1 MDTISLKKYIYKHE
15 KIEFILEKIG
25 CHDIQYH
32 ERRNYYSAAQPD
44 GDNLQGVNIRNSEY
58 LNYRSFSRGVDYDDN
73 EDLISLIQ
81 NVKHFSFIETIK
93 YLHQILGLDYKW
105 SQSQKKSEQVQD
117 HIDPLQVFKKVRNR
131 RKIDVAELTVLDENL
146 LNDYIPIL
154 HINWLREGVMPW
166 TAKKFGLAYSYK
178 RHRVIIPMRYW
189 LTGELLGINSR
200 TTLDNYKELGFKK
213 FFITPS
219 YQKGLNLFGLY
230 ENYDAIQKAGYVIVY
245 EAEKSV
251 LKRDSLNDSTGVAL
265 SGHTITDEQVRIL
278 VGLNVDIIISL
289 DNDIPIQEVRHIC
302 EKFRNIRNVYYTID
316 KWHLLKTNDS
326 IADVSNKNFEFLF
339 NNKIKYDANK
349 HREYLKGLG
358 KK

>member
-1 MDTISLKKYIYKHE
+1 MDTISLKKYIYENK
-15 KIEFILEKIG
+15 KIELILNEIG
-25 CHDIQYH
+25 CHDIKYH
-32 ERRNYYSAAQPD
+32 ENKDYYSAAQPD
-44 GDNLQGVNIRNSEY
+44 GDNLQGVNIRNNEY
-58 LNYRSFSRGVDYDDN
+58 LNYRSFSRGVDYKDK
-73 EDLISLIQ
+73 EDLITLIQ
-81 NVKHFSFIETIK
+81 KVKHLSFVETIK
-93 YLHQILGLDYKW
+93 YLHQILGLEYKW
-105 SQSQKKSEQVQD
+105 SKQKVVKTQD
-117 HIDPLQVFKKVRNR
+117 YSDPLQIFKKVRSR
-131 RKIDVAELTVLDENL
+131 HKVDVSELIVLDEDL
-146 LNDYIPIL
+146 LNDYIPLL

-200 TTLDNYKELGFKK
+200 TTLDNFDELGLKK

-219 YQKGLNLFGLY
+219 YQKHINLFGLY
-230 ENYDAIQKAGYVIVY
+230 ENYDAIQKAGYVVVY

-265 SGHTITDEQVRIL
+265 SGHTISDEQVRIL
-278 VGLNVDIIISL
+278 IGLNVDIIISL

-302 EKFRNIRNVYYTID
+302 EKFHNIRNVYYTYD
-316 KWHLLKTNDS
+316 KWNLLNTKDS
-326 IADVSNKNFEFLF
+326 ITDVPDKTYKFLLS
-339 NNKIKYDANK
+339 NKIKYDMNE